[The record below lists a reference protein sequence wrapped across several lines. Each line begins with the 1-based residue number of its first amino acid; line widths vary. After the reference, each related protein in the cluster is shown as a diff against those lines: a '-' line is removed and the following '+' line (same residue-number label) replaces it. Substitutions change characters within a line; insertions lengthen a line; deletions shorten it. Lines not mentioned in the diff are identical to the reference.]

1 LSETLNSGL
10 GMADSYYAATA
21 NAFAPPPPLMGER
34 VADLCVIGG
43 GLTGVSAAL
52 HGAEAGLDVVLLEA
66 GHIGWGASGRSGG
79 QLIPG
84 LRKGAAELIK
94 SFGAERARA
103 LFEAALEARTLVFDL
118 VARHDIACDLK
129 ANGHLTLAAKASDV
143 SWMLEEVDALERM
156 MEYPHARVVSREE
169 AAALVNAPGFHGGL
183 LDEFGAHAHP
193 LNLTLGLAD
202 AARRAGASLHDQTRA
217 VKIERGEEMLVRTQ
231 AGGVRAKRV
240 VVACDALIGD
250 LEPALA
256 RRIMPV
262 ANYLVATEPLADPT
276 ALIANDLA
284 VSDSRFVVNYFR
296 LSADGRLIFCGGERY
311 SPAPPADMKGFV
323 RRHMLSVFPQLEETR
338 IDHAWGGLVSIS
350 MNRLPHIGREDNLF
364 FAHGYSGQGLLMGV
378 LAGKLLVEAMQG
390 SPARFDLM
398 AGIAPPEFPGGA
410 ALRTPLYVLGM
421 LWYALR
427 DRL

>member
-1 LSETLNSGL
+1 
-10 GMADSYYAATA
+10 
-21 NAFAPPPPLMGER
+21 
-34 VADLCVIGG
+34 
-43 GLTGVSAAL
+43 
-52 HGAEAGLDVVLLEA
+52 
-66 GHIGWGASGRSGG
+66 
-79 QLIPG
+79 
-84 LRKGAAELIK
+84 
-94 SFGAERARA
+94 
-103 LFEAALEARTLVFDL
+103 
-118 VARHDIACDLK
+118 
-129 ANGHLTLAAKASDV
+129 
-143 SWMLEEVDALERM
+143 
-156 MEYPHARVVSREE
+156 
-169 AAALVNAPGFHGGL
+169 
-183 LDEFGAHAHP
+183 
-193 LNLTLGLAD
+193 LTLGLAD

-296 LSADGRLIFCGGERY
+296 LSADGRLIFGGGERY